1 MCRILERTDDSILYG
16 LSNDLCK
23 EWEIHVPYAASYQVM
38 NSAVA
43 VNAFCVINEVL
54 HLQVEKETI
63 TKGIKETKWQGRME
77 TVLPGVIL
85 DGGHNA
91 AGIQEFVK
99 TVQELEKGRKIT
111 MLFSAVV
118 EKNYEK
124 MIREICEGVS
134 LSSVVVTE
142 IHNDRIVPAE
152 ELKSIF
158 EKYTDAKVTA
168 VSDIAEAF
176 EEAMKEKEDGML
188 FCAGSLYLVGE
199 IKELLEK
206 RK

>member
-1 MCRILERTDDSILYG
+1 
-16 LSNDLCK
+16 
-23 EWEIHVPYAASYQVM
+23 
-38 NSAVA
+38 
-43 VNAFCVINEVL
+43 
-54 HLQVEKETI
+54 
-63 TKGIKETKWQGRME
+63 
-77 TVLPGVIL
+77 
-85 DGGHNA
+85 
-91 AGIQEFVK
+91 
-99 TVQELEKGRKIT
+99 
-111 MLFSAVV
+111 
-118 EKNYEK
+118 